1 MWQLSGL
8 NGDDEEENTGGSDG
22 DGDGDGDGDSDGDGD
37 GDGDAAERDKMWSQ
51 HKFAIFWLTAGN
63 PVFRDKVLYFNE
75 RFATKQCIS
84 KQC

>member
-22 DGDGDGDGDSDGDGD
+22 DGDGD
-37 GDGDAAERDKMWSQ
+37 AAERDEMWSQ

-63 PVFRDKVLYFNE
+63 PVFRDKVPYFNE

-84 KQC
+84 KHC

>member
-8 NGDDEEENTGGSDG
+8 NGDDEEENTGG
-22 DGDGDGDGDSDGDGD
+22 SDGDGD

-63 PVFRDKVLYFNE
+63 PVFCDKKYFNVSRQKVLAFCEKTVLNTVNAY
-75 RFATKQCIS
+75 
-84 KQC
+84 

>member
-22 DGDGDGDGDSDGDGD
+22 DGDD
-37 GDGDAAERDKMWSQ
+37 DAAERDKMWSQ

-63 PVFRDKVLYFNE
+63 PVFCDKVLYFNE